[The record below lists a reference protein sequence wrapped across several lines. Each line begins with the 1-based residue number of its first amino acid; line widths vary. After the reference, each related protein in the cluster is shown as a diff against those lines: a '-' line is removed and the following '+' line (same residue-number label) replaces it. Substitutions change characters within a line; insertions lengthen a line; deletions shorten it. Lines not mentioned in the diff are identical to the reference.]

1 VRPASIRELERSA
14 AHGLLALD
22 RRGFLVRAGLAG
34 AAACLPAGCGDPPP
48 GAGPPAGVSL
58 QFLSPRGYAVLN
70 AAAER
75 IAGPTGAALVRD
87 RRVDPAA
94 TAERFLAG
102 APALVTPLGH
112 ALLVLEFATWPFVS
126 KLRPFTALG
135 PGARD
140 AVLAELMRSRLQLG
154 RAVFGGVRSVAVL
167 GLYAGLAEARLP
179 GVELGR
185 IPEAATIADAMRLP
199 APASE

>member
-1 VRPASIRELERSA
+1 VTAAIRDLEARA
-14 AHGLLALD
+14 ARDLLAFD
-22 RRGFLVRAGLAG
+22 RRGFLVRAGLAV
-34 AAACLPAGCGDPPP
+34 AATCLPAGCTDAPP

-58 QFLSPRGYAVLN
+58 EFLSPRGYAVLN

-75 IAGPTGAALVRD
+75 IAGPIGAPLVRE
-87 RRVDPAA
+87 RRIDPAA
-94 TAERFLAG
+94 TAEQFLAG
-102 APALVTPLGH
+102 APDLARVLGH
-112 ALLVLEFATWPFVS
+112 ALLALEFATWPLVS
-126 KLRPFTALG
+126 KLRPFTALDAS
-135 PGARD
+135 ARD
-140 AVLAELMRSRLQLG
+140 TVLAELMRSQLQIG

-185 IPEAATIADAMRLP
+185 IPATATIADAMRLP